1 MGWNYTETLPW
12 EQLISSSVIV
22 ILPIVAC
29 AYVLGHLMDVITN
42 RVFFRTI
49 RKLRNRSKN
58 TFPAAAKALEIQKEA
73 HPNLT
78 IQYDE
83 KDWFLL
89 FNLIAQRNINLS
101 QYIDKYGA
109 DSLMLRNISLGSFL
123 LSILQFISYTDA
135 PSSIS
140 LLIAISALVFS
151 IIAYSQSEDIR
162 TWYFSSIFEASLEYG
177 LSLEEVVKYNHV
189 KQGNKT
195 NE

>member
-1 MGWNYTETLPW
+1 
-12 EQLISSSVIV
+12 
-22 ILPIVAC
+22 
-29 AYVLGHLMDVITN
+29 
-42 RVFFRTI
+42 
-49 RKLRNRSKN
+49 
-58 TFPAAAKALEIQKEA
+58 
-73 HPNLT
+73 
-78 IQYDE
+78 
-83 KDWFLL
+83 
-89 FNLIAQRNINLS
+89 
-101 QYIDKYGA
+101 
-109 DSLMLRNISLGSFL
+109 MLRNISLGSFL